1 MKTWTGILLMII
13 LAVAA
18 LSVTSTAK
26 TTNESQQQLNIDESS
41 SQTAAVEASH
51 IDGMNHAVNS
61 NKDKAKDMMPI
72 KADDVSTAPENNNV
86 RVYPMSVEGSG
97 YIYNGL
103 VVEADGKK
111 REFSDWRAEGG
122 SYKPEVHE
130 LDLNGDG
137 KKEIV
142 VLYSEGHGTGI
153 YLGQAHILDPVS
165 LEVMK
170 MQTLDEI
177 VKERVESK
185 VTVTSDQ
192 IEIGVTLNGV
202 PEESSRVDKAA
213 GDVLYYEKLQFG
225 RVTYYSVEDNKLV
238 VSTSGAYGDG
248 LYAGDLTFSYVFQNG
263 EWKASDLK
271 YSMEVYEEEYYE
283 SFD

>member
-13 LAVAA
+13 LAVAT

-26 TTNESQQQLNIDESS
+26 TTNESQQQLTIDESS
-41 SQTAAVEASH
+41 SQAAAVEASP
-51 IDGMNHAVNS
+51 INRMNGAMNS
-61 NKDKAKDMMPI
+61 NKEMMPV
-72 KADDVSTAPENNNV
+72 KADDVSIAPENNDV
-86 RVYPMSVEGSG
+86 LVYPMSVEGSG

-103 VVEADGKK
+103 VVEANGKK
-111 REFSDWRAEGG
+111 REFREWRAEGG

-153 YLGQAHILDPVS
+153 YLGKARILDPVS
-165 LEVMK
+165 LELMK
-170 MQTLDEI
+170 MQSLDDI
-177 VKERVESK
+177 VKEHVQSK
-185 VTVTSDQ
+185 VNAGSGQ
-192 IEIGVTLNGV
+192 IEIDITVDGV
-202 PEESSRVDKAA
+202 PAESTRVEKAG
-213 GDVLYYEKLQFG
+213 GDVLYNDKLQFG
-225 RVTYYSVEDNKLV
+225 RVTNYSIKNGKLV
-238 VSTSGAYGDG
+238 VSTSGAYGEG
-248 LYAGDLTFSYVFQNG
+248 VYAGDLTFSYVYENG

-271 YSMEVYEEEYYE
+271 YSTEVYEKEYYE

>member
-13 LAVAA
+13 LAVAT

-41 SQTAAVEASH
+41 SQATAVEASH
-51 IDGMNHAVNS
+51 IDRMNDALNS
-61 NKDKAKDMMPI
+61 NKDMMPV
-72 KADDVSTAPENNNV
+72 KADDVSVAPENNDV
-86 RVYPMSVEGSG
+86 RVYPMSIGGSG

-103 VVEADGKK
+103 VVEANGKK

-165 LEVMK
+165 LGVMK

-177 VKERVESK
+177 VKEHVDSK

-202 PEESSRVDKAA
+202 PAEPSNVEKGA
-213 GDVLYYEKLQFG
+213 GDVLYHEKLQFG

-238 VSTSGAYGDG
+238 VSTSGAYGEG
-248 LYAGDLTFSYVFQNG
+248 VYAGDLTFSYVFQNG
-263 EWKASDLK
+263 EWKANDLK

>member
-13 LAVAA
+13 LAVAT
-18 LSVTSTAK
+18 LSITSTAK

-41 SQTAAVEASH
+41 SQAVAVEASH
-51 IDGMNHAVNS
+51 IDRMNDAVSS
-61 NKDKAKDMMPI
+61 NKEMTQVQ
-72 KADDVSTAPENNNV
+72 ADDVSVAPENNDV
-86 RVYPMSVEGSG
+86 RVYPMSIEGSG

-103 VVEADGKK
+103 VVEANGKK

-177 VKERVESK
+177 VKEHVESR
-185 VTVTSDQ
+185 VTTDSDQ
-192 IEIGVTLNGV
+192 INIVIAVDGV
-202 PEESSRVDKAA
+202 PAESSHVEKGA
-213 GDVLYYEKLQFG
+213 GDGLYNDKLQFG
-225 RVTYYSVEDNKLV
+225 RVTYYSVEDGKLV
-238 VSTSGAYGDG
+238 VSTSGAYGEG
-248 LYAGDLTFSYVFQNG
+248 VYAGDLTFSYVYENG
-263 EWKASDLK
+263 EWKANDLK
-271 YSMEVYEEEYYE
+271 YNTEVYEEEYYE

>member
-13 LAVAA
+13 LAVAT

-41 SQTAAVEASH
+41 SQAVAAEASH
-51 IDGMNHAVNS
+51 IDRMNDAVS
-61 NKDKAKDMMPI
+61 NNKEMMQVQ
-72 KADDVSTAPENNNV
+72 ADDVSVAPENNDV

-103 VVEADGKK
+103 VVEANGKK

-153 YLGQAHILDPVS
+153 YLGQAHILDPVT

-177 VKERVESK
+177 VKEHVESK
-185 VTVTSDQ
+185 VTTGSDQ
-192 IEIGVTLNGV
+192 INIDITVDGV
-202 PEESSRVDKAA
+202 PAESSNVEKGA
-213 GDVLYYEKLQFG
+213 GDGLYNDKLQFG
-225 RVTYYSVEDNKLV
+225 RVTYYSVESGKLV
-238 VSTSGAYGDG
+238 VSTSGAYGEG
-248 LYAGDLTFSYVFQNG
+248 LYAGDLTFSYVFQDG
-263 EWKASDLK
+263 EWKANDLK

>member
-13 LAVAA
+13 LAVAT

-41 SQTAAVEASH
+41 SQAAAVEASH
-51 IDGMNHAVNS
+51 IDRMNDAVNS
-61 NKDKAKDMMPI
+61 NKEMMPV
-72 KADDVSTAPENNNV
+72 KADDVSVAPENNDV
-86 RVYPMSVEGSG
+86 RVYPMSIGGSG

-103 VVEADGKK
+103 VVEANGKK

-130 LDLNGDG
+130 LDLNDDG

-153 YLGQAHILDPVS
+153 YLGQAYILDPAS

-170 MQTLDEI
+170 MQSLDDI
-177 VKERVESK
+177 VKEHVQSK
-185 VTVTSDQ
+185 VTATSDQ
-192 IEIGVTLNGV
+192 IKIDITVDGV
-202 PEESSRVDKAA
+202 PAESTNVQKGA
-213 GDVLYYEKLQFG
+213 GDGLYNDKLQFG
-225 RVTYYSVEDNKLV
+225 RVTYYSVENGKLV
-238 VSTSGAYGDG
+238 VSTSGAYGEG
-248 LYAGDLTFSYVFQNG
+248 LYAGDLTFAYVFQNG
-263 EWKASDLK
+263 EWKANDLK

>member
-13 LAVAA
+13 LAVAT

-51 IDGMNHAVNS
+51 IDRMNNAVNS
-61 NKDKAKDMMPI
+61 NKETMPVQ
-72 KADDVSTAPENNNV
+72 ADDVSVAPENNDV
-86 RVYPMSVEGSG
+86 RVYPMSIEGSG

-103 VVEADGKK
+103 VVEANGKK

-170 MQTLDEI
+170 MQTLHEI
-177 VKERVESK
+177 VKEHA
-185 VTVTSDQ
+185 DQ
-192 IEIGVTLNGV
+192 IEIGVTLNGI
-202 PEESSRVDKAA
+202 PAESSRVEKAV
-213 GDVLYYEKLQFG
+213 GDVLYHEKLQFG

-238 VSTSGAYGDG
+238 VSTSGAYGEG
-248 LYAGDLTFSYVFQNG
+248 LFAGDLTFSYVFQNG
-263 EWKASDLK
+263 EWKANDLK

>member
-13 LAVAA
+13 LAVAT

-26 TTNESQQQLNIDESS
+26 TTNESQQQLNIDNSS
-41 SQTAAVEASH
+41 SQTVAVEASH
-51 IDGMNHAVNS
+51 IDLKNDEVNS
-61 NKDKAKDMMPI
+61 NRDKTPI
-72 KADDVSTAPENNNV
+72 KADDVSVAPENNNV

-103 VVEADGKK
+103 VVEVNGKK

-122 SYKPEVHE
+122 AYKPEVHE
-130 LDLNGDG
+130 LDLNEDG

-153 YLGQAHILDPVS
+153 YLGQAHILDPIS

-170 MQTLDEI
+170 MQSLDDI
-177 VKERVESK
+177 VKDHVESN
-185 VTVTSDQ
+185 VTVNSDH
-192 IEIGVTLNGV
+192 IEIGVTVNGV
-202 PEESSRVDKAA
+202 PAETTRVEKAA
-213 GDVLYYEKLQFG
+213 GDGVYHDKLQFG
-225 RVTYYSVEDNKLV
+225 RVTYYSVEDGKLV
-238 VSTSGAYGDG
+238 VSTSGAYGEG
-248 LYAGDLTFSYVFQNG
+248 LYAGDLTFVYADQNG
-263 EWKASDLK
+263 EWQARELK